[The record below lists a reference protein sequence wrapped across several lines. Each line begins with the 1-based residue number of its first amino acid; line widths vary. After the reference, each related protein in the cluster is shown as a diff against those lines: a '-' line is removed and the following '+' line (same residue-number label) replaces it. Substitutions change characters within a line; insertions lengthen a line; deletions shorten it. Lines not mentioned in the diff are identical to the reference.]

1 MIETASAVH
10 GLGLAQVI
18 LTVGVLMLIFE
29 VGIITWDTQEGAT
42 GRGPKGFLA
51 TSQVVFEWTVYL
63 SVFVLGL
70 LLLDRLLIVAC
81 SICS

>member
-1 MIETASAVH
+1 MDTD
-10 GLGLAQVI
+10 LLKVI

-29 VGIITWDTQEGAT
+29 VGIVTWDTPGDAT
-42 GRGPKGFLA
+42 GRGPDWSLS
-51 TSQVVFEWTVYL
+51 TSQMVFEWTAYM

-81 SICS
+81 SICR

>member
-1 MIETASAVH
+1 MDAD
-10 GLGLAQVI
+10 LLKVI
-18 LTVGVLMLIFE
+18 LMVGVLLLIFE
-29 VGIITWDTQEGAT
+29 VGIITCDTQEKNAT
-42 GRGPKGFLA
+42 ARGPKKSLA
-51 TSQVVFEWTVYL
+51 TSQVVFEWTVYM

>member
-1 MIETASAVH
+1 MDTD
-10 GLGLAQVI
+10 LLKVI

-29 VGIITWDTQEGAT
+29 VGIITWDTPGDAT
-42 GRGPKGFLA
+42 RRGPDRSLSTA
-51 TSQVVFEWTVYL
+51 QMVFEWTVYM

-81 SICS
+81 SICR

>member
-1 MIETASAVH
+1 MDTD
-10 GLGLAQVI
+10 LLKVI

-29 VGIITWDTQEGAT
+29 VGIITWDTQGDAK
-42 GRGPKGFLA
+42 RRRPDWSLS
-51 TSQVVFEWTVYL
+51 TSQMVFEWTVYM

-81 SICS
+81 SICR

>member
-1 MIETASAVH
+1 MDTD
-10 GLGLAQVI
+10 LLKVI

-29 VGIITWDTQEGAT
+29 VGIITWDTQGDAT
-42 GRGPKGFLA
+42 RRGPDWSPS
-51 TSQVVFEWTVYL
+51 TSQMVFEWTVYM

-81 SICS
+81 SICR

>member
-1 MIETASAVH
+1 MDTD
-10 GLGLAQVI
+10 LLKVI

-29 VGIITWDTQEGAT
+29 VGIITWDTRDAT
-42 GRGPKGFLA
+42 RRGPDWSLS
-51 TSQVVFEWTVYL
+51 TSQMVFEWTVYM

-81 SICS
+81 SICR